1 VENTW
6 PFFEHFRALIRCKN
20 GWRTLLIKIH
30 YIFQLPIIIAMFKYT
45 VLIFYA
51 FLCNCSLT
59 VSAIWTTKT
68 NEEYSAIPAV
78 TTKPSK
84 SPTIRKTKKPTLSPS
99 KKPSPTKLKYTLKP
113 NMKKTFTP
121 TSKLTLTPIQSQSV
135 LPTTT
140 TTTTITTIAS
150 SSKPTYTPSF
160 RPTSVSSSVVTNE
173 PTAMSGITAAHN
185 SVRANVSP
193 APPTPMPAMVWDA
206 AVALDA
212 QAWANNCVWGHG
224 GNPNEGQNIYA
235 AAGFTPSTS
244 DVVTSWANEV
254 ADYDYATNTC
264 ATGKVCGHYTQVV
277 WASSTK
283 LGCGM
288 AFCTTNS
295 PFSGFPNWNFWV
307 CNYSPPGN
315 YVGQKPY

>member
-1 VENTW
+1 
-6 PFFEHFRALIRCKN
+6 
-20 GWRTLLIKIH
+20 
-30 YIFQLPIIIAMFKYT
+30 
-45 VLIFYA
+45 
-51 FLCNCSLT
+51 
-59 VSAIWTTKT
+59 
-68 NEEYSAIPAV
+68 
-78 TTKPSK
+78 
-84 SPTIRKTKKPTLSPS
+84 
-99 KKPSPTKLKYTLKP
+99 
-113 NMKKTFTP
+113 
-121 TSKLTLTPIQSQSV
+121 
-135 LPTTT
+135 
-140 TTTTITTIAS
+140 
-150 SSKPTYTPSF
+150 
-160 RPTSVSSSVVTNE
+160 
-173 PTAMSGITAAHN
+173 MSGITAAHN